1 MSEARDRVRAMVERG
16 KQVGKSLTVERGGR
30 RIYTRVA
37 VQKIDGRYKVI
48 ADAIDE
54 AQMDAEVYER
64 EDERVFDALDEAVA
78 FIEGTTPVKLEDL
91 APSKG
96 LKWF

>member
-1 MSEARDRVRAMVERG
+1 MSEARDRVRALVERG

-30 RIYTRVA
+30 QMYTRVA
-37 VQKIDGRYKVI
+37 VQKVDGRYKVI
-48 ADAIDE
+48 ADEIDE
-54 AQMDAEVYER
+54 AKMAAEEYER
-64 EDERVFDALDEAVA
+64 EDQRMFEALDDAVA